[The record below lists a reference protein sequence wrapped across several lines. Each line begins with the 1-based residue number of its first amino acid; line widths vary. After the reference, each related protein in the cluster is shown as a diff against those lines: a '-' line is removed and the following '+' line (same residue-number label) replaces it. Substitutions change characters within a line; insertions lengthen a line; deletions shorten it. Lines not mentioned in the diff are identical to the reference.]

1 MILKL
6 YVFYVFVKVNSFT
19 IHVVKTQKCQ
29 CSTKITSIFL
39 MLCIRL
45 GVIMFN
51 ATFNNISAML
61 WRFVLLVMETV
72 VPAENHQPDASN

>member
-1 MILKL
+1 MPLLVNISSKSNKFENDQENFDMILKL

-45 GVIMFN
+45 GVRGYN
-51 ATFNNISAML
+51 
-61 WRFVLLVMETV
+61 V
-72 VPAENHQPDASN
+72 